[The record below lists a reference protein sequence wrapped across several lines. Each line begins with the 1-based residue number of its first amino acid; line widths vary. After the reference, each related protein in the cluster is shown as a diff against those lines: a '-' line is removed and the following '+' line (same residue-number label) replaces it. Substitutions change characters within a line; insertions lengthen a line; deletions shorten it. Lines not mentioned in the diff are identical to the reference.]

1 MEVEWYCCS
10 GFVMDILEYLVM
22 DLVFDYLVYFRDE
35 YSYNVINLYEL
46 LLYDVWNGLVEIIV
60 GVLIVMLN

>member
-1 MEVEWYCCS
+1 MEWYCCS

-35 YSYNVINLYEL
+35 NSYNVINLYEL

>member
-35 YSYNVINLYEL
+35 SSYNVINLYEL

>member
-35 YSYNVINLYEL
+35 NSYNVINLYEL